1 MPILVERRR
10 RRSGYPG
17 LALHYWLAEIAR
29 QNDLFAL
36 VLADSSG
43 LLVGS
48 SLRGPE
54 ADELAAIAPLIARDD
69 HPASYSSDAG
79 TRKRRPSVPVT
90 VQCVAVEGDSMY
102 LCAVGE
108 AEQSHE
114 GLSEASTGVHR
125 ILATY

>member
-10 RRSGYPG
+10 RRSGYPS

-36 VLADSSG
+36 VLADSAG
-43 LLVGS
+43 LLIGA

-54 ADELAAIAPLIARDD
+54 ADELAAIAPLIARED
-69 HPASYSSDAG
+69 HPASYEGDAG
-79 TRKRRPSVPVT
+79 SRRRRPTVPVT
-90 VQCVAVEGDSMY
+90 VECVAVEGDSMY

-108 AEQSHE
+108 AEQSQE
-114 GLSEASTGVHR
+114 GLSEASDGVHR
-125 ILATY
+125 ILATA